1 MDQVVIDA
9 IAKWPNVPACTGW
22 LLLDRRGQWRMRDEA
37 CQAAGELGDPIQ
49 HVALKAFIER
59 NYAAD
64 DVGRWFFQNGP
75 QRVFVD
81 LAYTPKV
88 LRLHASDGVPVLL
101 DQCGKVFDAQAIWLD
116 DVGNV
121 LFSNHFP
128 IGLPRT
134 EPEPVPYTSD
144 TPSQATVALLHDHDL
159 ALFLDH
165 ASLTD
170 AQTVSLFDAD
180 ADTPAAPYLG
190 SAAPTP
196 AASGNPASLHALAM
210 IDWHAGKRLPLRRI
224 CAADIPRYFAY
235 AARPAL

>member
-1 MDQVVIDA
+1 
-9 IAKWPNVPACTGW
+9 
-22 LLLDRRGQWRMRDEA
+22 MRDEA

-64 DVGRWFFQNGP
+64 DMGRWFFQNGP

-88 LRLHASDGVPVLL
+88 LRLQASDDVPLLL
-101 DQCGKVFDAQAIWLD
+101 DQCGKVFEAQAIWLD

-121 LFSNHFP
+121 LFSNHLP
-128 IGLPRT
+128 IGLPGT
-134 EPEPVPYTSD
+134 EHEPVPHVTHP
-144 TPSQATVALLHDHDL
+144 PSQATVALLHDHDL

-170 AQTVSLFDAD
+170 AQTATLFDTV
-180 ADTPAAPYLG
+180 ADTPAAPHLG
-190 SAAPTP
+190 SVVSKS
-196 AASGNPASLHALAM
+196 AASGNPASPHTLAM
-210 IDWHAGKRLPLRRI
+210 IDWHGGKRLPLRRI